1 MRVALF
7 EMPGSEQRLLI
18 VIHHLVVDGVSWQI
32 LLDDLERGLDQLVSW
47 GPKTTSYGRWSQR
60 LNEYAAQPEV
70 RDELAFWSKVVRSA
84 ARIPLPFDY
93 EGADRTLASS
103 RSIVQQLPA
112 EETRALL
119 QEVPTAYHTQIN
131 DALLTALVAAIGS
144 WTGEQRVAVE
154 MEGHGREEID
164 DNLDLSRTV
173 GWFTSLYPVVL
184 EVTDADTL
192 GAALQQVKEQLRRI
206 PNGGIGYGVL
216 RYLSGE
222 IAARDP
228 VELMFNYL
236 GQLDQVLDT
245 NSLFAG
251 ASERSAPRSERG
263 RQRYALEV
271 TAAVVGGRLS
281 VRFTYNEQLHAAATI
296 ESVSNEYIKALRAL
310 VEHCQSAEAGG
321 CTPSDFPLINL
332 NQAELDLALSE
343 VE

>member
-1 MRVALF
+1 V
-7 EMPGSEQRLLI
+7 
-18 VIHHLVVDGVSWQI
+18 
-32 LLDDLERGLDQLVSW
+32 
-47 GPKTTSYGRWSQR
+47 
-60 LNEYAAQPEV
+60 
-70 RDELAFWSKVVRSA
+70 
-84 ARIPLPFDY
+84 
-93 EGADRTLASS
+93 
-103 RSIVQQLPA
+103 PA
-112 EETRALL
+112 
-119 QEVPTAYHTQIN
+119 AYHTRIN

-154 MEGHGREEID
+154 IEGHGREEIAGD
-164 DNLDLSRTV
+164 LDLSRTV

-184 EVTDADTL
+184 EVTDAETP

-206 PNGGIGYGVL
+206 PDGGIGYGVL

-222 IAARDP
+222 RELAAAQGT

-251 ASERSAPRSERG
+251 ASEPTGAQQSERA

-296 ESVSNEYIKALRAL
+296 QSVSNEYMKALSAL
-310 VEHCQSAEAGG
+310 IEHCQSPEAGG
-321 CTPSDFPLINL
+321 FTPSDFPLINL